1 MIPKPKNLR
10 ISALIKMKYYTSH
23 KTMKNLIEFLR
34 WLTLNIHK
42 GLLLMDIKDWEIK
55 KREKHYD
62 LYLDYDNVYSWMS
75 IVFLG

>member
-1 MIPKPKNLR
+1 MIPQPKNLR

-42 GLLLMDIKDWEIK
+42 GLLLMEIKDWEIK
-55 KREKHYD
+55 KRDKHYD
-62 LYLDYDNVYSWMS
+62 LYLDYEVRE
-75 IVFLG
+75 VK